1 MNNQAIIIEKI
12 FDASVQEVW
21 GALTENAQ
29 MKQWYFNLAEFKT
42 EVGFEFQ
49 FYGGKP
55 EGKQYLHVCKVT
67 EVIKGKKLTYSWRY
81 DGYIGNSLVTFELIE
96 EGEKTKL
103 KLTHTGIETFDPS
116 VPDFARENFAEGW
129 TYIVNIALFNY
140 LKGGKP

>member
-1 MNNQAIIIEKI
+1 MSNQAIIIEKI
-12 FDASVQEVW
+12 FDASVQKVW
-21 GALTENAQ
+21 DALTENAQ
-29 MKQWYFNLAEFKT
+29 MKQWYFNLAEFKA
-42 EVGFEFQ
+42 EAGFEFQ

-103 KLTHTGIETFDPS
+103 KLTHTGIETFDSS
-116 VPDFARENFAEGW
+116 VPDFASENFAEGW

-140 LKGGKP
+140 LKGEKA